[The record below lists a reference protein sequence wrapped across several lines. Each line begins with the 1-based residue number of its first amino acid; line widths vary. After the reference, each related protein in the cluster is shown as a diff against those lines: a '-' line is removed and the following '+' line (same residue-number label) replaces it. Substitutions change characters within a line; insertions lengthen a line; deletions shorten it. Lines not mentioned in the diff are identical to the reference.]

1 MLERESIYK
10 RVVEI
15 AYGFL
20 SEDEEVPNDENRVL
34 HVILS
39 ESSQALE
46 FVCSLED
53 EFEIEFN
60 DDEID
65 LDFFSD
71 FERLTDCVISHL

>member
-1 MLERESIYK
+1 MLEREEIYP
-10 RVVEI
+10 RVLEI
-15 AYGFL
+15 AKGFL
-20 SEDEEVPNDENRVL
+20 DEETETSADENTML

-53 EFEIEFN
+53 EFEIEFD

-71 FERLTDCVISHL
+71 FDRVTDCILSHL